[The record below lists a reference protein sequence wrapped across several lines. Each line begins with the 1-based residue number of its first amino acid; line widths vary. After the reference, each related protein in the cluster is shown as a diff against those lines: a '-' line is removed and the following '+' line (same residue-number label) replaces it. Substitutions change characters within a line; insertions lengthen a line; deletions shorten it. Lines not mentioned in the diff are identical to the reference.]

1 MSEENRRE
9 DGEQK
14 PEEQKPETD
23 KSERGHNWIT
33 DIYDK
38 MNVSVKTLDILIVL
52 LCALIL
58 FLCIFGNR
66 IHLGIGG

>member
-9 DGEQK
+9 DGEKTPEAEK
-14 PEEQKPETD
+14 P
-23 KSERGHNWIT
+23 ERGHNWIT

>member
-9 DGEQK
+9 DGEK
-14 PEEQKPETD
+14 RPETD
-23 KSERGHNWIT
+23 KPERGRNWIT

>member
-9 DGEQK
+9 DGEK
-14 PEEQKPETD
+14 TPGAD

-58 FLCIFGNR
+58 FLCVFGNR